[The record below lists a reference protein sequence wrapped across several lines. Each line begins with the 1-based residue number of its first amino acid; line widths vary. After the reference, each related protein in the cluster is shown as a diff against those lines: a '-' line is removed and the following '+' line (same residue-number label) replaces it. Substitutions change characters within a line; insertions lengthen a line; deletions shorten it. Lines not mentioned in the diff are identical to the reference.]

1 MLHTL
6 CFIPCSH
13 LPLCFP
19 AACPCCHSVV
29 IPWPFPSDHSEA
41 LPPLIDIQS
50 LARQSQPHHRR
61 PQRSQIGFSCKQ
73 WARGQPGLNRRWM
86 EAINKIHKS
95 SGKQS
100 HYFAHSSQQVM
111 PRNNPTNDPH
121 PLLSFSYSILALVES
136 HSCHHGNVMLP
147 WQLSDDY
154 CHMLNSVFCWVKI
167 SVFSLVPKTI
177 LILLTFHEILMNT
190 AD

>member
-121 PLLSFSYSILALVES
+121 PLLSFSYSILFLLLKVILVIMGMLCYHGNCHMTIVTCWILFSVES
-136 HSCHHGNVMLP
+136 RS
-147 WQLSDDY
+147 QFSALSQKPSWY
-154 CHMLNSVFCWVKI
+154 CWHFMKF
-167 SVFSLVPKTI
+167 
-177 LILLTFHEILMNT
+177 
-190 AD
+190 